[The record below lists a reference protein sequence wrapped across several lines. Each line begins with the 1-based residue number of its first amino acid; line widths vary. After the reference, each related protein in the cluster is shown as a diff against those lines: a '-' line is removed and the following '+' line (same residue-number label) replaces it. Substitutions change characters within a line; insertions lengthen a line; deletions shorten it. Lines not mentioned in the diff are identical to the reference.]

1 MLLSLL
7 NFLAEPY
14 FIGDALLNKIP
25 PFLCSL
31 AGNFDFFFFFSF
43 VRDLESAIDYF
54 DFLLTDCRVP
64 SSLAVTVA
72 TDYSTVT

>member
-1 MLLSLL
+1 MPL
-7 NFLAEPY
+7 
-14 FIGDALLNKIP
+14 
-25 PFLCSL
+25 LCSL

-43 VRDLESAIDYF
+43 VRVFDSAIDYF
-54 DFLLTDCRVP
+54 DFLLTDCSVP